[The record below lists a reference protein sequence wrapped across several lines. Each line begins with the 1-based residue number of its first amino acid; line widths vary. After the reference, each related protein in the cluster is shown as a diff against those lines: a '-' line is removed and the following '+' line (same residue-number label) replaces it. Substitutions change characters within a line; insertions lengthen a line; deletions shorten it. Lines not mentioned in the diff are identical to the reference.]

1 MDGRRIGPFRRR
13 REAVAKLRAAPPAL
27 PPRPM
32 PQFETAPLDGD
43 PAFVR
48 ARSPEDAVAK
58 AAGGGAVEVG
68 EAAPG
73 SGWREAAVDGEPW
86 GRVRPR
92 DRMRF
97 RRD

>member
-1 MDGRRIGPFRRR
+1 MLRPFRSP
-13 REAVAKLRAAPPAL
+13 REGVAKLRAAPPP
-27 PPRPM
+27 PPRPTM
-32 PQFETAPLDGD
+32 PQFEAAPLNG
-43 PAFVR
+43 PSVFVR
-48 ARSPEDAVAK
+48 ARSPEDAVAE
-58 AAGGGAVEVG
+58 AAGRGGAVEVG

-73 SGWREAAVDGEPW
+73 SGWREATVGGEPW